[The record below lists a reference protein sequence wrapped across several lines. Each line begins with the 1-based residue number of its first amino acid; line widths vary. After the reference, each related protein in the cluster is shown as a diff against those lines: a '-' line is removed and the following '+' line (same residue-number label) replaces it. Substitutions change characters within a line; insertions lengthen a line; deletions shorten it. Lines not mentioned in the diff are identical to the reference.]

1 MIKHLKT
8 WRLKG
13 ATPAAVIRQIKS
25 QDKAEQGR
33 ALEESIGGQGRGLPV
48 MDPLIQK
55 FLDPPLIQI
64 FCYVYFK
71 MVTRFKRTNLVVPS
85 PSIIILIIE

>member
-1 MIKHLKT
+1 M
-8 WRLKG
+8 
-13 ATPAAVIRQIKS
+13 
-25 QDKAEQGR
+25 
-33 ALEESIGGQGRGLPV
+33 EESIGGQGRGLPV
-48 MDPLIQK
+48 MDLLIQK